1 MILVSACLCGVNCK
15 YNGENNLDERV
26 LKLLQEGKAIPVC
39 PEQLGGQET
48 PRLAHEIVDGDGE
61 LVLKGEAKILS
72 PDGKE
77 DVTKEFVK
85 GATETLN
92 IAKNIGAQ
100 YAILKAR
107 SPSCGFGKIY
117 DGTFSGNKIDGNG
130 VTAELLHKNGI
141 KIFTEENLEEFLN
154 IVDI

>member
-117 DGTFSGNKIDGNG
+117 DGTFSSNKIDGNG